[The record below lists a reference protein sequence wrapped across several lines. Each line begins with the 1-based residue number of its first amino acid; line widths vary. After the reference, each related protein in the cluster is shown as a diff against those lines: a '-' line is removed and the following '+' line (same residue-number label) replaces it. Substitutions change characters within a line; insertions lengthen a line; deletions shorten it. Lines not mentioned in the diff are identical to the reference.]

1 MMVLETSKAN
11 AILTVLQGCNNLT
24 RLKKIQAH
32 VIVNGLQNHPAISNS
47 ILNFCAVS
55 ISGSLPYAQHLFKHI
70 LNPQTQAWNSIIRG
84 FAQSPSPVQAIFYYN
99 RMLFDSVSGPDT
111 FTFSFTLKACERIKA
126 LKKCEEVHGSIIRT
140 GYERDVVVC
149 TGLVRCYGG
158 NGCVEIARM
167 VFDNMPERDLVA
179 WNAMISCYSQAG
191 YHQEAL
197 RIYDYM
203 RNENVGVDGFTL
215 VGLLSS
221 CSHVGALNMGVKLHR
236 IASEKG
242 LLRNVFVGNAL
253 IDMYAK
259 CGNLDGALEVFN
271 GMPRDAFTWNS
282 MIVGFGVHG
291 FGDEAIYF
299 FNQMLEAGVR
309 PNSIAFLGLLCGCS
323 HQGLVEE
330 GVEFFHQMSSKF
342 NVKPGIKH
350 YGCMVDMYGRAGKL
364 EKALE
369 IIGDSPWQDD
379 PVLWR
384 ILLSSSKIHKNVVI
398 GEIAMRNLSQLGAV
412 NAGDCVLLATIYAG
426 ANDEQGVARMRK
438 LIKKQG
444 IKTTPGWSWIEVSDQ
459 VHRFVVDDK
468 SHPDSGMIY
477 RKLEEV
483 THKATMAGYVEDK
496 SQFIFHGSCSEE
508 CLESS
513 STYHSEKLAIA
524 FGLAKTPEGT
534 SLRIVKNLRVCR
546 DCHEFT
552 KFVSR
557 AFNRD
562 IIVRDRLRFHH
573 FKGGVCSCR
582 DYW

>member
-99 RMLFDSVSGPDT
+99 RMLFYSVSGPDT
-111 FTFSFTLKACERIKA
+111 FTFSFTLKACERVKA

-149 TGLVRCYGG
+149 TGL
-158 NGCVEIARM
+158 
-167 VFDNMPERDLVA
+167 
-179 WNAMISCYSQAG
+179 AG

-203 RNENVGVDGFTL
+203 RNENVGFDGFTL

-259 CGNLDGALEVFN
+259 C
-271 GMPRDAFTWNS
+271 
-282 MIVGFGVHG
+282 
-291 FGDEAIYF
+291 
-299 FNQMLEAGVR
+299 
-309 PNSIAFLGLLCGCS
+309 
-323 HQGLVEE
+323 
-330 GVEFFHQMSSKF
+330 
-342 NVKPGIKH
+342 
-350 YGCMVDMYGRAGKL
+350 
-364 EKALE
+364 
-369 IIGDSPWQDD
+369 GDSPWQDD

-444 IKTTPGWSWIEVSDQ
+444 IKTTPGWSWVEVSDQ
-459 VHRFVVDDK
+459 VEAKD
-468 SHPDSGMIY
+468 PASGPSYYCNESTGKNQWEMPNDTPLVTHSISFTSFRRLGGGFGRIY
-477 RKLEEV
+477 RVLYYNSGH
-483 THKATMAGYVEDK
+483 THHQGLFCERMPRVD
-496 SQFIFHGSCSEE
+496 FIP
-508 CLESS
+508 SS
-513 STYHSEKLAIA
+513 SAAVPHVPCAWRSFLLQRY
-524 FGLAKTPEGT
+524 
-534 SLRIVKNLRVCR
+534 
-546 DCHEFT
+546 
-552 KFVSR
+552 
-557 AFNRD
+557 
-562 IIVRDRLRFHH
+562 
-573 FKGGVCSCR
+573 
-582 DYW
+582 

>member
-1 MMVLETSKAN
+1 MVFETSKAN
-11 AILTVLQGCNNLT
+11 AILTILQGCNNLT

-70 LNPQTQAWNSIIRG
+70 QNPQTQAWNSIIRG

-99 RMLFDSVSGPDT
+99 RMLFDSVSSPDT

-140 GYERDVVVC
+140 GHERDVVVC

-158 NGCVEIARM
+158 NGCAEIARM
-167 VFDNMPERDLVA
+167 VFDNMPEKDLVA

-197 RIYDYM
+197 RIYDNM
-203 RNENVGVDGFTL
+203 TNENVGVDGFTL

-236 IASEKG
+236 IAK
-242 LLRNVFVGNAL
+242 
-253 IDMYAK
+253 
-259 CGNLDGALEVFN
+259 
-271 GMPRDAFTWNS
+271 
-282 MIVGFGVHG
+282 
-291 FGDEAIYF
+291 
-299 FNQMLEAGVR
+299 
-309 PNSIAFLGLLCGCS
+309 
-323 HQGLVEE
+323 
-330 GVEFFHQMSSKF
+330 
-342 NVKPGIKH
+342 
-350 YGCMVDMYGRAGKL
+350 
-364 EKALE
+364 
-369 IIGDSPWQDD
+369 
-379 PVLWR
+379 
-384 ILLSSSKIHKNVVI
+384 
-398 GEIAMRNLSQLGAV
+398 
-412 NAGDCVLLATIYAG
+412 
-426 ANDEQGVARMRK
+426 
-438 LIKKQG
+438 
-444 IKTTPGWSWIEVSDQ
+444 
-459 VHRFVVDDK
+459 
-468 SHPDSGMIY
+468 
-477 RKLEEV
+477 
-483 THKATMAGYVEDK
+483 
-496 SQFIFHGSCSEE
+496 

-552 KFVSR
+552 KFVSQ

-573 FKGGVCSCR
+573 FKGGLCSCR
-582 DYW
+582 DYCKACSDSSDGAVPIDVFGSAIMIKTMFKPVLEMASLAGNPGCCG